1 MSGVSLLRWFLVI
14 HFGSFEFFSEKKPN
28 QDKKASSSSTHQLIW
43 TSLVFVC
50 FYTFLVFNHIFQFL
64 LPWPD
69 EVTTEDETQ
78 DEDKD
83 ACPKDNHVDVERQVL
98 EGDGRHGA
106 RLVGVNQ
113 SQTTEAP

>member
-14 HFGSFEFFSEKKPN
+14 HFGSLEVYQLTNWSEPEQRECRFEN
-28 QDKKASSSSTHQLIW
+28 TL
-43 TSLVFVC
+43 SLVFVC
-50 FYTFLVFNHIFQFL
+50 FYTFLVFDHIFQFL

-69 EVTTEDETQ
+69 EVATEDEAQ

-83 ACPKDNHVDVERQVL
+83 ACPKDNHVDVEREVL